1 MKTTETTIIIGSNEE
16 LEKVMEADTALVVD
30 HRSDEEE
37 VLSEIHRFLPDFSF
51 THEFEDGGCRVA
63 IRFNGKEQKKE
74 YREIPHNSTP
84 LN

>member
-37 VLSEIHRFLPDFSF
+37 VLSEMHRFLPDFSF
-51 THEFEDGGCRVA
+51 TNEFEDGGCRVA